1 MLRLFSALIGKF
13 RRATE
18 AELPIREELY
28 SIERLE
34 QYAAALAAEHKIAER
49 PQRVSLLLPR
59 LEENGRKLIAAYKAL
74 AESIREEHVISP
86 AAEWLVDNF
95 HIVEE
100 QVREI
105 REDLPK
111 SYYHELPKLAE
122 GPFKNY
128 PRIYAFSFALIAH
141 TDSHLDTE
149 TLRRFIN
156 AYQKVS
162 PLSIGELWAVPINL
176 RLALVENL
184 RRLATRIVSSRG
196 ERDEADRMADKL
208 LELAQRQPNELVPLL
223 TSRVGKR
230 RSVGRAFVVQLTQR
244 LREQDPAVMAVFEWL
259 DKQLERRGLSIE
271 EIVHEEHHRQAAAQ
285 VTVGNIITS
294 MRLLSTL
301 DWKDFFETVS
311 LIDPELAKDPAGVYS
326 KMDFATRDRYRH
338 VIERISKRTKKNE
351 PEIARIALRMAQEA
365 QSEDTSRTHV
375 GYFLVGEG
383 LLRLESEAGY
393 RPSLGEQMLRAVERN
408 APLAYL
414 GTFAA
419 VTALIVGVT
428 VAALLQAGAGFI
440 ISAIAALL
448 MLIPASELALSV
460 LNWDVTHVFE
470 PRLLP
475 KIDLSKGITS
485 EARTMVVV
493 PVILNDEKTV
503 AALLDKLEITY
514 LANQDEHLHF
524 ALLGDFVDAPSESMP
539 NDREILECARDGIE
553 ELNGQYSGGAPV
565 RFHLFHRPRKWCETE
580 GKWLGWERKRGK
592 LREFNRLVLESRDGE
607 KEAGGTPAFPVTSFV
622 VATASAELLSQIRYV
637 ITLDADTQLPRDAA
651 RRLIGAAIHPLNQ
664 PRFDRETQRVVGG
677 YSILQPRVS
686 ISLESASRSSFARIF
701 SGNTGIDPYTTA
713 ASDVYQDLF
722 GEGIYTGKGLYDV
735 DAFEQALD
743 DRVPDQMLLSHD
755 LFESIFARA
764 ALGSDIEFL
773 DAYPAYYSSYAMRQH
788 RWTRGDWQIAAWLK
802 RQVPDAQGNKHPN
815 RISAISRWKI
825 FDNLRRSLLAPAI
838 VLLLIAGWT
847 ILPGGPLWWT
857 LFAVITL
864 AFPVYAHV
872 TTGLLIHPRGVPWT
886 SHFWTVWGDI
896 ETNSAQF
903 ALVVGFLAHQAT

>member
-13 RRATE
+13 RRAGE

-34 QYAAALAAEHKIAER
+34 QYAAALAAEHKIADR
-49 PQRVSLLLPR
+49 PQRVNLLLPR

-111 SYYHELPKLAE
+111 SYYHELPKLAD

-128 PRIYAFSFALIAH
+128 PRIYGFSFALIAH

-156 AYQKVS
+156 TYQKVS

-176 RLALVENL
+176 RIALVENL
-184 RRLATRIVSSRG
+184 RRLAIRIVSSRG
-196 ERDEADRMADKL
+196 ERDEADRLADKL
-208 LELAQRQPNELVPLL
+208 LELAQRQPTELLPLI

-244 LREQDPAVMAVFEWL
+244 LREQDPAVMTVFEWL

-271 EIVHEEHHRQAAAQ
+271 KIVHEEHHRQAAAQ

-294 MRLLSTL
+294 MRL
-301 DWKDFFETVS
+301 
-311 LIDPELAKDPAGVYS
+311 
-326 KMDFATRDRYRH
+326 
-338 VIERISKRTKKNE
+338 
-351 PEIARIALRMAQEA
+351 
-365 QSEDTSRTHV
+365 
-375 GYFLVGEG
+375 
-383 LLRLESEAGY
+383 ESEVGY
-393 RPSLGEQMLRAVERN
+393 RPLIREQILRAVERH
-408 APLAYL
+408 AALAYL

-428 VAALLQAGAGFI
+428 LVTLLQTGAGFI

-460 LNWDVTHVFE
+460 LNWDVTHIFE

-475 KIDLSKGITS
+475 KIDLSKGIPS

-493 PVILNDEKTV
+493 PVIFNDETTV

-514 LANQDEHLHF
+514 LANQDEHIHF

-539 NDREILECARDGIE
+539 NDREILECAQDGIE
-553 ELNGQYSGGAPV
+553 ELNRRYSRGALVP
-565 RFHLFHRPRKWCETE
+565 FHLFHRPRKWCETE
-580 GKWLGWERKRGK
+580 GKWIGWERKRGK
-592 LREFNRLVLESRDGE
+592 LREFNRLLRGHADG
-607 KEAGGTPAFPVTSFV
+607 SFM
-622 VATASAELLSQIRYV
+622 VATASAELLAQIRYV

-664 PRFDRETQRVVGG
+664 PRFDREAQRVVRG

-686 ISLESASRSSFARIF
+686 ISLESGSRSLFARIF

-722 GEGIYTGKGLYDV
+722 GEGIYTGKGLYEV
-735 DAFEQALD
+735 GAFERALNG
-743 DRVPDQMLLSHD
+743 RVPEQTLLSHD

-764 ALGSDIEFL
+764 ALVSDIELL
-773 DAYPAYYSSYAMRQH
+773 DDYPAHYDTYAMRQH
-788 RWTRGDWQIAAWLK
+788 RWTRGDWQIAGWLRRYAVDGK
-802 RQVPDAQGNKHPN
+802 GTKQRN
-815 RISAISRWKI
+815 RISAISRWQI
-825 FDNLRRSLLAPAI
+825 LDNLRRSLLAPAI
-838 VLLLIAGWT
+838 IALLIAAWT
-847 ILPGGPLWWT
+847 ILPGNPIWWT

-872 TTGLLIHPRGVPWT
+872 TTGLLIHRSEEHT
-886 SHFWTVWGDI
+886 S
-896 ETNSAQF
+896 ELQSLAY
-903 ALVVGFLAHQAT
+903 LVCRLLLE

>member
-1 MLRLFSALIGKF
+1 MAALFSALMGKL
-13 RRATE
+13 RLTSDGDV
-18 AELPIREELY
+18 PIREELF
-28 SIERLE
+28 SLERLE
-34 QYAAALAAEHKIAER
+34 QYAAFLAAEHQIAEKPR
-49 PQRVSLLLPR
+49 RVNLLLPR
-59 LEENGRKLIAAYKAL
+59 LEENSRKLLGAYKAL

-111 SYYHELPKLAE
+111 SYYHELPKLAD

-176 RLALVENL
+176 RIALVENL

-208 LELAQRQPNELVPLL
+208 LELAQRQPNDLVPLL
-223 TSRVGKR
+223 ISRVGKR

-475 KIDLSKGITS
+475 KIDLSKGIPP

-493 PVILNDEKTV
+493 PVILNDEETV

-539 NDREILECARDGIE
+539 NDREILEWAKEGTE
-553 ELNGQYSGGAPV
+553 ELSRQYSGGAPV

-580 GKWLGWERKRGK
+580 GKWIGWERKRGK
-592 LREFNRLVLESRDGE
+592 LREFNKLVLESRDGE
-607 KEAGGTPAFPVTSFV
+607 KEAGGTPAHSVTSFV

-664 PRFDRETQRVVGG
+664 PRFDRETQTVVSG

-686 ISLESASRSSFARIF
+686 ISLES
-701 SGNTGIDPYTTA
+701 G
-713 ASDVYQDLF
+713 
-722 GEGIYTGKGLYDV
+722 
-735 DAFEQALD
+735 
-743 DRVPDQMLLSHD
+743 
-755 LFESIFARA
+755 
-764 ALGSDIEFL
+764 
-773 DAYPAYYSSYAMRQH
+773 
-788 RWTRGDWQIAAWLK
+788 
-802 RQVPDAQGNKHPN
+802 
-815 RISAISRWKI
+815 
-825 FDNLRRSLLAPAI
+825 
-838 VLLLIAGWT
+838 
-847 ILPGGPLWWT
+847 
-857 LFAVITL
+857 
-864 AFPVYAHV
+864 
-872 TTGLLIHPRGVPWT
+872 
-886 SHFWTVWGDI
+886 
-896 ETNSAQF
+896 
-903 ALVVGFLAHQAT
+903 